1 MTAPHDRPTAAEL
14 LEALHEWMERDLLPG
29 VDGRLQFHTRVA
41 INMVD
46 IVRREL
52 ELGPDQEV
60 RHEEVLV
67 SFGMNDDAELAAAIR
82 DGSFDS
88 HLVEVL
94 NRLRPVVEEKV
105 RVANPRY
112 LR

>member
-14 LEALHEWMERDLLPG
+14 LEALREWMEQDLFPG
-29 VDGRLQFHTRVA
+29 VEGRLQFHTRVA

-46 IVRREL
+46 IVAREL
-52 ELGPDQEV
+52 ELGPDQVV
-60 RHEEVLV
+60 RYDQVLA
-67 SFGMNDDAELAAAIR
+67 SFGMKDDAELAAAIR
-82 DGSFDS
+82 AGTFDEELPS
-88 HLVEVL
+88 VMT
-94 NRLRPVVEEKV
+94 RLLPVVEDKL

>member
-1 MTAPHDRPTAAEL
+1 MTAPHDRPTASEL

-29 VDGRLQFHTRVA
+29 VEGRLQFHTRVA

-60 RHEEVLV
+60 RHQEVLAT
-67 SFGMNDDAELAAAIR
+67 FGMNDDAELATAIR
-82 DGSFDS
+82 DGNFDS
-88 HLVEVL
+88 HLAEVL
-94 NRLRPVVEEKV
+94 IRLRPVVEDKV